1 MYHSTFERL
10 VRDMRRSLRV
20 LALLAFV
27 LVLAAACSQAGAP
40 TSGPEFSNIGKSL
53 DGGAAVP
60 APADSRSVVGSIPA
74 YDATTTTQNGIP
86 TLVTSP
92 NRNLILTA
100 NVSMKTQDPWATADK
115 ARAIAS
121 GLGGD
126 ILAMSQTGQG
136 DNRSALITVRVPSDR
151 FDEALRQLKLLD
163 GEVLTSNVDAKDV
176 TDQFTD
182 LQARLVAKQAE
193 EQRYLQ
199 LFPQAKTVDETL
211 KIDAALGNV
220 RTQIEQLQGQLNL
233 IKNRTEF
240 STITMSIAPI
250 LTVPTTPSGAW
261 DPSVTFAKA
270 IAALSVFFRFAADLA
285 IWVLVFGW
293 LPLIGL
299 ALAFAA
305 MRMRR
310 PSVTAP
316 TA

>member
-1 MYHSTFERL
+1 
-10 VRDMRRSLRV
+10 MRRSSRA
-20 LALLAFV
+20 LALLAFI
-27 LVLAAACSQAGAP
+27 LVLAAACAQAAP
-40 TSGPEFSNIGKSL
+40 SATSPQFSNIGANLGDSASAFSAQK
-53 DGGAAVP
+53 GGAPGAIP
-60 APADSRSVVGSIPA
+60 APAERI
-74 YDATTTTQNGIP
+74 TTAQNGIP

-92 NRNLILTA
+92 SRNLILTA
-100 NVSMKTQDPWATADK
+100 NVAMKTQDPWATADK
-115 ARAIAS
+115 ARAIAT

-136 DNRSALITVRVPSDR
+136 ENRSALITVRVPSDR

-163 GEVLTSNVDAKDV
+163 GEVVTSNVDAKDV

-233 IKNRTEF
+233 IKNRTEY
-240 STITMSIAPI
+240 STITMSIMPMV
-250 LTVPTTPSGAW
+250 TVPAETGGAW
-261 DPSVTFAKA
+261 DPAKTFAKA
-270 IAALSVFFRFAADLA
+270 IAALGVFGKFAADLA
-285 IWVLVFGW
+285 IWLLVFGW
-293 LPLIGL
+293 LPLVGL
-299 ALAFAA
+299 ALALAA

-310 PSVTAP
+310 PRAIAS
-316 TA
+316 

>member
-1 MYHSTFERL
+1 
-10 VRDMRRSLRV
+10 MRRPARV
-20 LALLAFV
+20 LAILVPVV
-27 LVLAAACSQAGAP
+27 LLAAACAAVGTSASPAGGTTAFAPGRDAIGLSAADSKGAP
-40 TSGPEFSNIGKSL
+40 NAIPQPF
-53 DGGAAVP
+53 
-60 APADSRSVVGSIPA
+60 VG
-74 YDATTTTQNGIP
+74 TTTENGIP
-86 TLVTSP
+86 TLVTNP
-92 NRNLILTA
+92 NRSLILTA

-136 DNRSALITVRVPSDR
+136 ENRSALISVRVPSDR

-220 RTQIEQLQGQLNL
+220 RVQIEQLQGQLNL

-240 STITMSIAPI
+240 STITLSIAPI
-250 LTVPTTPSGAW
+250 VTVPTTTGGAW
-261 DPSVTFAKA
+261 DASVTFAKA
-270 IAALSVFFRFAADLA
+270 IAALSVFFKFAADLA
-285 IWVLVFGW
+285 IWLLVFGW
-293 LPLIGL
+293 IPLIGL
-299 ALAFAA
+299 ALALTA
-305 MRMRR
+305 MRLRR
-310 PSVTAP
+310 PGAAIS
-316 TA
+316 

>member
-1 MYHSTFERL
+1 
-10 VRDMRRSLRV
+10 MRRSVRV
-20 LALLAFV
+20 LALLAFM
-27 LVLAAACSQAGAP
+27 LVLAAACTAGAP
-40 TSGPEFSNIGKSL
+40 AGSQSFSNIGNNLGDSAAAQAK
-53 DGGAAVP
+53 GGAPVA
-60 APADSRSVVGSIPA
+60 ADGRSVAGSIPA
-74 YDATTTTQNGIP
+74 YDWTSAQNGIP
-86 TLVTSP
+86 TLVTNPS
-92 NRNLILTA
+92 RNLILTA
-100 NVSMKTQDPWATADK
+100 NVAMKAQDPWATADK

-136 DNRSALITVRVPSDR
+136 ENRSALITVRVPSDR
-151 FDEALRQLKLLD
+151 FDEALRQLRLLD

-220 RTQIEQLQGQLNL
+220 RVQIEQLQGALNL

-240 STITMSIAPI
+240 STITMAISPI
-250 LTVPTTPSGAW
+250 VTVPSTPSGSW

-270 IAALSVFFRFAADLA
+270 IAALSVFFKAAADLA
-285 IWVLVFGW
+285 IWLLVFGW

-299 ALAFAA
+299 AIAVAA
-305 MRMRR
+305 TRARR
-310 PSVTAP
+310 PGVSAP
-316 TA
+316 TS

>member
-1 MYHSTFERL
+1 
-10 VRDMRRSLRV
+10 MRRSWRV
-20 LALLAFV
+20 VALLAFI
-27 LVLAAACSQAGAP
+27 LVLAAACSSQPAGQ
-40 TSGPEFSNIGKSL
+40 TFSNIGNNLSDSSAASAAK
-53 DGGAAVP
+53 GGAP
-60 APADSRSVVGSIPA
+60 AGIPA
-74 YDATTTTQNGIP
+74 YDARTTAENGIP
-86 TLVTSP
+86 TLVTNP

-115 ARAIAS
+115 ARAIAN

-136 DNRSALITVRVPSDR
+136 ENRSALITLRVPSDR
-151 FDEALRQLKLLD
+151 FDEALRQLKQLD

-220 RTQIEQLQGQLNL
+220 RVQIEQLQGQLNL

-250 LTVPTTPSGAW
+250 VTVPTTTTGAW

-270 IAALSVFFRFAADLA
+270 IAALSVFFKFAADLA
-285 IWVLVFGW
+285 IWLLVFGW
-293 LPLIGL
+293 IPLI
-299 ALAFAA
+299 ALAIALAA
-305 MRMRR
+305 SRMRR
-310 PSVTAP
+310 PGATAP
-316 TA
+316 TS

>member
-1 MYHSTFERL
+1 
-10 VRDMRRSLRV
+10 MRRPARILAILVPVV
-20 LALLAFV
+20 L
-27 LVLAAACSQAGAP
+27 LAAACASAPATTAPSGGGTAEGLSRGAP
-40 TSGPEFSNIGKSL
+40 FQVDADGK
-53 DGGAAVP
+53 GTP
-60 APADSRSVVGSIPA
+60 GSIPA
-74 YDATTTTQNGIP
+74 PEFATDPNI
-86 TLVTSP
+86 VT
-92 NRNLILTA
+92 NAGRNLILTA
-100 NVSMKTQDPWATADK
+100 QVVMKTQDPWATADK

-136 DNRSALITVRVPSDR
+136 ENRSALITVRVPSDR

-163 GEVLTSNVDAKDV
+163 GEVITSNVDAKDV

-220 RTQIEQLQGQLNL
+220 RVQIEQLQGQINL

-240 STITMSIAPI
+240 STITMSITPAV
-250 LTVPTTPSGAW
+250 TVPTETGGVW
-261 DPSVTFAKA
+261 DPAKTFAKA
-270 IAALSVFFRFAADLA
+270 IAALSVFFKFAADLA
-285 IWVLVFGW
+285 IWILVFGW
-293 LPLIGL
+293 IPLIAL
-299 ALAFAA
+299 ALLLAA
-305 MRMRR
+305 TRMRR

-316 TA
+316 TS

>member
-1 MYHSTFERL
+1 
-10 VRDMRRSLRV
+10 MRRSLRV
-20 LALLAFV
+20 LALLSFM
-27 LVLAAACSQAGAP
+27 LVLAAACSQAGT
-40 TSGPEFSNIGKSL
+40 TSSPPFSNIGNNL
-53 DGGAAVP
+53 GGGTAADSAVKGQT
-60 APADSRSVVGSIPA
+60 APAGIPA
-74 YDATTTTQNGIP
+74 YGPATENGIP
-86 TLVTSP
+86 TLVTNPS
-92 NRNLILTA
+92 RNLILTA

-126 ILAMSQTGQG
+126 ILAMSQTGEG
-136 DNRSALITVRVPSDR
+136 ENRSALISVRVPSDR

-163 GEVLTSNVDAKDV
+163 GQVLTSNVDAKDV

-220 RTQIEQLQGQLNL
+220 RTQIEQLQGALNL

-250 LTVPTTPSGAW
+250 VTVPTTPSGSW

-270 IAALSVFFRFAADLA
+270 IAALSVFFKFAADLA
-285 IWVLVFGW
+285 IWLLVFGW
-293 LPLIGL
+293 IPLIGL
-299 ALAFAA
+299 AIALAATRA
-305 MRMRR
+305 RR
-310 PSVTAP
+310 PGVTAP
-316 TA
+316 TS

>member
-1 MYHSTFERL
+1 
-10 VRDMRRSLRV
+10 MRGPARV
-20 LALLAFV
+20 LAILVPVV
-27 LVLAAACSQAGAP
+27 LLAAACAGA
-40 TSGPEFSNIGKSL
+40 TSAPSATGGRNAFGPA
-53 DGGAAVP
+53 DQAAVDSAKGAPGAIP
-60 APADSRSVVGSIPA
+60 APAVG
-74 YDATTTTQNGIP
+74 TTAENGIP
-86 TLVTSP
+86 TLVTNP

-100 NVSMKTQDPWATADK
+100 NVQMRTQDPWATADK

-136 DNRSALITVRVPSDR
+136 ENRSALITVRVPSDR

-163 GEVLTSNVDAKDV
+163 GEVVTSNVDAKDV
-176 TDQFTD
+176 TDQFVD

-220 RTQIEQLQGQLNL
+220 RTQIEQLQGQINS
-233 IKNRTEF
+233 IKTRTEF

-250 LTVPTTPSGAW
+250 LTVSAETAGTW
-261 DPSVTFAKA
+261 DPAKTFAKA
-270 IAALSVFFRFAADLA
+270 IAALSVFFKFAADLA

-293 LPLIGL
+293 IPLI
-299 ALAFAA
+299 ALAIALAA
-305 MRMRR
+305 SRMRR
-310 PSVTAP
+310 SGVTA
-316 TA
+316 T

>member
-1 MYHSTFERL
+1 
-10 VRDMRRSLRV
+10 MRRSLRV
-20 LALLAFV
+20 LGILAFV

-40 TSGPEFSNIGKSL
+40 TPGPQFSNIGSNLSDSAAGPAK
-53 DGGAAVP
+53 GAP
-60 APADSRSVVGSIPA
+60 GSIPA
-74 YDATTTTQNGIP
+74 PAFDGVTTQNGIP
-86 TLVTSP
+86 TLVTNPS
-92 NRNLILTA
+92 RNLILTA

-136 DNRSALITVRVPSDR
+136 ENRSALITVRVPSDR

-182 LQARLVAKQAE
+182 LQARLVAKQSE

-233 IKNRTEF
+233 IKNRTDF

-250 LTVPTTPSGAW
+250 VTVPTTPSGAW

-270 IAALSVFFRFAADLA
+270 IAALSVFFKFAADLA
-285 IWVLVFGW
+285 IWILVFGW

-299 ALAFAA
+299 ALALAA

-310 PSVTAP
+310 PSVAAP
-316 TA
+316 TS

>member
-1 MYHSTFERL
+1 
-10 VRDMRRSLRV
+10 MRRSWRV
-20 LALLAFV
+20 LALLAFS
-27 LVLAAACSQAGAP
+27 LVLAAACTAGAP
-40 TSGPEFSNIGKSL
+40 AGSQQFSNIGNNLSDSAAK
-53 DGGAAVP
+53 GAPAGIP
-60 APADSRSVVGSIPA
+60 APGVG
-74 YDATTTTQNGIP
+74 TTTENGIP
-86 TLVTSP
+86 TLVTNPS
-92 NRNLILTA
+92 RNLILTA

-115 ARAIAS
+115 ARAIAN

-136 DNRSALITVRVPSDR
+136 ENRSALITLRVPSDR

-220 RTQIEQLQGQLNL
+220 RVQIEQLQGQLNL

-250 LTVPTTPSGAW
+250 VTVPTTTTGAW

-270 IAALSVFFRFAADLA
+270 IAALSVFFKFAADLT
-285 IWVLVFGW
+285 IWLLVFGW
-293 LPLIGL
+293 IPLI
-299 ALAFAA
+299 ALAIALAA
-305 MRMRR
+305 SRMRR
-310 PSVTAP
+310 PGATAP
-316 TA
+316 TT